1 MSKKNKKDLENIQ
14 GKLNKEE
21 LKYLHLDL
29 DDVDKKD
36 LLPEEIEALGAL
48 NVMGIQKLK
57 DEYEKKEK
65 EDETKEK
72 KYKRNK
78 KILYLIII
86 ILFIMMLVTKCSGP
100 NEPYTPD
107 TTDREVGETTKIE
120 DLNFG
125 DIPENTGTPG
135 AGSHTCSM
143 LPVIVFENGRAEG
156 DLRIINYPEN
166 LYMQQVDIL
175 LDDENGEPSVV
186 VYESPLILQGH
197 AVEKGVLSVN
207 LPSGIYDATSRFYS
221 IDYATKQILGASQF
235 KIQIVVKNTVE

>member
-1 MSKKNKKDLENIQ
+1 MGKKNKK
-14 GKLNKEE
+14 GKLSREE
-21 LKYLHLDL
+21 IKYNNVDLSGLD
-29 DDVDKKD
+29 KND
-36 LLPEEIEALGAL
+36 LTPEEIEAL
-48 NVMGIQKLK
+48 NVIKAMGIAENERLYAEREEEERKR
-57 DEYEKKEK
+57 EKR
-65 EDETKEK
+65 
-72 KYKRNK
+72 YKRWK
-78 KILYLIII
+78 KILYLAIII
-86 ILFIMMLVTKCSGP
+86 VFIMMLVTKCSGP

-143 LPVIVFENGRAEG
+143 LPVIVFENGRAEA